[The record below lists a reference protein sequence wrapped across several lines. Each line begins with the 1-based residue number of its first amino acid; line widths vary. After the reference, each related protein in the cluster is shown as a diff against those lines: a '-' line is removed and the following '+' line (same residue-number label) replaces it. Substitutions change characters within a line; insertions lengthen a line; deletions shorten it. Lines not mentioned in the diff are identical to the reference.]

1 MNPETLPTHDALA
14 GPDGAEVCPAYT
26 SALVGFAGLSGLA
39 LLLGISPW
47 SQWPFVISVALTLC
61 AVMLAHGRSSVGV
74 AFVGAAIGSV
84 WVLTEMWR
92 SGPPALVGWIVPI
105 AGYTVLLWVL
115 HKVTLLRLGV
125 DSIFRSGDCAVQRDP
140 LRDEPLRLDSTTE
153 TGRAFVRAF
162 ECWHRD
168 WANQSDP
175 WRAFDGFLREA
186 LLERIGAKRV
196 RCFHVVADRD
206 PFVSLTEGSALTPGS
221 IAVGNDGRSVP
232 SAPNRRDE
240 HGGATDSGI
249 EGHVAATGKAYIQ
262 GQTEAGPTTH
272 ALARRSPTPV
282 AWCFAIKRLNR
293 TIGVVRVGHLPRSA
307 RNDHALLALLAGLVS
322 VTWCRVHDVHEL
334 GIAHRTDPS
343 SGVLARSDFLTVAA
357 RAIADSTAAHE
368 PIGLMVLALE
378 GMRRLDD
385 GPDWAVGEQVVQRVC
400 AAIDGKLRSD
410 DILGRFSEDRFV
422 VLLRRVD
429 TNLGRLIAENV
440 RRSVVQ
446 TLVDSGGGRD
456 EPAGSA
462 ALEARCAVVG
472 TSWPSPAGGEM
483 ADPSGQA
490 RAVLHDLIGTAFS
503 RLDAAR
509 QRGQVM
515 APIDDGEIVPERVE
529 ATRMPSSAVTEPA
542 PAAASAKGGGHA

>member
-1 MNPETLPTHDALA
+1 MNRETFPTDDALT
-14 GPDGAEVCPAYT
+14 GPDTADVQPAYAT
-26 SALVGFAGLSGLA
+26 ALVGFAGLSGLA

-47 SQWPFVISVALTLC
+47 SQWPFVISIALTLC

-74 AFVGAAIGSV
+74 AYVGAAIGLV
-84 WVLTEMWR
+84 WVLTEMSR

-115 HKVTLLRLGV
+115 HKATLLRLGV
-125 DSIFRSGDCAVQRDP
+125 GSILGSGACAAERDP
-140 LRDEPLRLDSTTE
+140 PYDGPLPLDSTSE

-162 ECWHRD
+162 ERWHRD

-175 WRAFDGFLREA
+175 WRAFDGFLREQ

-196 RCFHVVADRD
+196 RCFHVVADRE
-206 PFVSLTEGSALTPGS
+206 PFVSLTEGSALTPCT
-221 IAVGNDGRSVP
+221 IAASNDGA
-232 SAPNRRDE
+232 SAPRAPNPRDG
-240 HGGATDSGI
+240 HGDATDSGI
-249 EGHVAATGKAYIQ
+249 EGHVASTGKAYVQ
-262 GQTEAGPTTH
+262 GQSEVGPTIQ

-282 AWCFAIKRLNR
+282 VWCFAIKRVNR
-293 TIGVVRVGHLPRSA
+293 TIGLVRVGHLPRSA
-307 RNDHALLALLAGLVS
+307 RNDHALLALLAELVS
-322 VTWCRVHDVHEL
+322 VAWCRVHDVHEL
-334 GIAHRTDPS
+334 GIAQRMDPS

-357 RAIADSTAAHE
+357 HAIADSTAAHE

-385 GPDWAVGEQVVQRVC
+385 GPGWAVRERTVQRAC

-429 TNLGRLIAENV
+429 TNLGRLIAENA

-446 TLVDSGGGRD
+446 TLIDSADGGD
-456 EPAGSA
+456 EPTGSV
-462 ALEARCAVVG
+462 ALAARCAVVG
-472 TSWPSPAGGEM
+472 TSWPAPRGGKIS
-483 ADPSGQA
+483 DPSGQA
-490 RAVLHDLIGTAFS
+490 RAVLHDLIGTAFT

-509 QRGQVM
+509 QHGQVM
-515 APIDDGEIVPERVE
+515 APSKDGENVPERVE
-529 ATRMPSSAVTEPA
+529 ATRTSSPVVTEPA
-542 PAAASAKGGGHA
+542 SATASAQAGGHA

>member
-1 MNPETLPTHDALA
+1 MNRETFPTHDALA
-14 GPDGAEVCPAYT
+14 GPDSAEICPAYAT
-26 SALVGFAGLSGLA
+26 ALVGFAGLSGLA

-47 SQWPFVISVALTLC
+47 NQWPFVISIALTLC

-74 AFVGAAIGSV
+74 AFVGAGIGSV

-115 HKVTLLRLGV
+115 HKATLLRLGV
-125 DSIFRSGDCAVQRDP
+125 GSIFDSGPCVVERDP
-140 LRDEPLRLDSTTE
+140 VHDGPLSLDSTTE
-153 TGRAFVRAF
+153 TGRAFVGAF

-196 RCFHVVADRD
+196 RCFHVVADRE
-206 PFVSLTEGSALTPGS
+206 PFVSLTEGSALTPWS
-221 IAVGNDGRSVP
+221 IAAGDDGASAP

-262 GQTEAGPTTH
+262 GRTDAGPTIH
-272 ALARRSPTPV
+272 ALARRSPTHV
-282 AWCFAIKRLNR
+282 VWCFAIQRVNR
-293 TIGVVRVGHLPRSA
+293 TIGLVRIGYLPRRA
-307 RNDHALLALLAGLVS
+307 RNDHALLALLAELVS
-322 VTWCRVHDVHEL
+322 VAWCRVHDVHEL

-385 GPDWAVGEQVVQRVC
+385 GPDWAVREPTVQRVC
-400 AAIDGKLRSD
+400 AAIDRKLRSD

-446 TLVDSGGGRD
+446 MLVDPSGGRD
-456 EPAGSA
+456 ESAGSA

-472 TSWPSPAGGEM
+472 TSWPSPVGIEM

-515 APIDDGEIVPERVE
+515 APIDDEEIVPERVE
-529 ATRMPSSAVTEPA
+529 AARMPSSVVTEPA
-542 PAAASAKGGGHA
+542 SATASAEAGDHA